1 MDRWRGK
8 KTEGIKLAANPLY
21 AHSTYSRITAIIVIS
36 AFSSHSVKAVL
47 NSSRTLLAPVNLQLE
62 RGQPISSWCAAIN
75 DVYKEPR
82 GLLWVFRRGCTS
94 ALSAILLN
102 TARTHTPVLSRCLS
116 ICTKC
121 HNITFLME
129 TSTSDAHSQQRLT
142 NTPKPTQKSVNTEL
156 KESLT
161 SNQLPNKSYSV
172 SPALRNLAETQVWFP
187 VTFFSFIKFLFFV
200 YC

>member
-1 MDRWRGK
+1 MQLTRY
-8 KTEGIKLAANPLY
+8 THTQHTL
-21 AHSTYSRITAIIVIS
+21 TAIIVIS
-36 AFSSHSVKAVL
+36 AFSFHSVKAVL

-82 GLLWVFRRGCTS
+82 GLLWVFRRGCAS

-102 TARTHTPVLSRCLS
+102 TARTLTPVLSRCLS

-121 HNITFLME
+121 HNITFLIG

-142 NTPKPTQKSVNTEL
+142 NTPKPTHKSVNTEL

-161 SNQLPNKSYSV
+161 SNQPPNKNYSV
-172 SPALRNLAETQVWFP
+172 SPALRNLAETQVWSP
-187 VTFFSFIKFLFFV
+187 VKFLFFV
-200 YC
+200 YY